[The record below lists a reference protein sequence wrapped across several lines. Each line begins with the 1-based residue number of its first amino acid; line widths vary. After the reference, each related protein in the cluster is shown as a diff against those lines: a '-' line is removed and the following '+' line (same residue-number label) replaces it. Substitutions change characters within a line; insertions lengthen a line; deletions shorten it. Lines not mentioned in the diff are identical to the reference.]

1 MLTKLPRLTFAA
13 LLLASLVASFQAQAE
28 TFPSKPFRF
37 IVPFPA
43 GGATD
48 AAARAMQPQLEKLF
62 GQTVVIE
69 NRAGAGAVIGLDAIA
84 KAAPDGYTF
93 GIGPAGAMSVNPAMQ
108 VKMPFDVRKDLTPIS
123 GLCETPFILAA
134 AANFPASNLRDL
146 IAQAKASPGKLSIG
160 HGGNGT
166 SMFYAALLFTTMADV
181 KIGLVPYRG
190 TAPVANDLI
199 GGHIG
204 LGIVDPPPSQAAL
217 LDGRI
222 KGIAISSKRR
232 ARFFPDIPTFD
243 EQGLKGYEVG
253 GWFGLVGPAGIPPDV
268 LAKLNAAMVTALKD
282 PEVVKRI
289 HDIGMEPVPM
299 APAEFGAFIDKEIDK
314 VGRVLAQ
321 AGDIPKD
328 EAPK

>member
-1 MLTKLPRLTFAA
+1 
-13 LLLASLVASFQAQAE
+13 
-28 TFPSKPFRF
+28 
-37 IVPFPA
+37 VPFPA

-146 IAQAKASPGKLSIG
+146 IARAKASPGKLSIG

-268 LAKLNAAMVTALKD
+268 LAKLNAELNKILSEPDVKQKFADQGVNPAGGTREQFVQHIAAQIEKWGK
-282 PEVVKRI
+282 VVK
-289 HDIGMEPVPM
+289 ES
-299 APAEFGAFIDKEIDK
+299 GAK
-314 VGRVLAQ
+314 V
-321 AGDIPKD
+321 
-328 EAPK
+328 E

>member
-1 MLTKLPRLTFAA
+1 MRTRLLRLA
-13 LLLASLVASFQAQAE
+13 LATIILAGVAVEARAQA
-28 TFPSKPFRF
+28 FPSKPFRF

-48 AAARAMQPQLEKLF
+48 AAARAMQPQLEKLL

-108 VKMPFDVRKDLTPIS
+108 VKMPFDVRKDLTAIS
-123 GLCETPFILAA
+123 GLAQTPFILAA
-134 AANFPASNLRDL
+134 AANFPASTLQDL
-146 IAQAKASPGKLSIG
+146 IARAKAAPGTLSIG

-166 SMFYAALLFTTMADV
+166 SMFFAALLFTTMADV

-190 TAPVANDLI
+190 TAPVATDLI

-204 LGIVDPPPSQAAL
+204 LGIVDPPPAQAAL
-217 LDGRI
+217 RDGRI

-232 ARFFPDIPTFD
+232 FDFFPDIPTFD

-268 LAKLNAAMVTALKD
+268 LAKLNAAMVTTLKD
-282 PEVVKRI
+282 PEVVQRI
-289 HDIGMEPVPM
+289 RDIGMETVPTT
-299 APAEFGAFIDKEIDK
+299 PAEFGAFIDKEIDK
-314 VGRVLAQ
+314 ISRVLAQ
-321 AGDIPKD
+321 AGDVPK
-328 EAPK
+328 

>member
-1 MLTKLPRLTFAA
+1 MRIQMLRLALAA
-13 LLLASLVASFQAQAE
+13 LLVTGLTASPGAWAD

-48 AAARAMQPQLEKLF
+48 AAARAMQPQLEKLL

-69 NRAGAGAVIGLDAIA
+69 NRAGAGAVIGLDQIA
-84 KAAPDGYTF
+84 KSAPDGYTF

-108 VKMPFDVRKDLTPIS
+108 VKMPFDVQKDLTPIS

-134 AANFPASNLRDL
+134 SASFPAKNLQEL
-146 IAQAKASPGKLSIG
+146 IAQAKTAPGTLSIG

-190 TAPVANDLI
+190 TAPVATDLI

-217 LDGRI
+217 NDGRI
-222 KGIAISSKRR
+222 KGLAISSKSR
-232 ARFFPDIPTFD
+232 ARFFPNIPTFD

-253 GWFGLVGPAGIPPDV
+253 GWFGLVGPAGIPPEV

-282 PEVVKRI
+282 PEVVQRI
-289 HDIGMEPVPM
+289 RDIGMEPVPM
-299 APAEFGAFIDKEIDK
+299 APAEFGAFVDKEIDK
-314 VGRVLAQ
+314 ITKVLAQ
-321 AGDIPKD
+321 AGDIPK
-328 EAPK
+328 

>member
-1 MLTKLPRLTFAA
+1 MATKLLRLA
-13 LLLASLVASFQAQAE
+13 LAGVLVAGVAVAGARAE

-84 KAAPDGYTF
+84 KSAPDGYTF
-93 GIGPAGAMSVNPAMQ
+93 GIGPAGALSVNTAMQ

-134 AANFPASNLRDL
+134 AANYPANTLQEV
-146 IAQAKASPGKLSIG
+146 IAQAKAKPGTLTIG

-181 KIGLVPYRG
+181 KAGFVPYRG
-190 TAPVANDLI
+190 TVLVANDLI

-232 ARFFPDIPTFD
+232 ARFFPNIPTFD

-282 PEVVKRI
+282 PEVVQRI
-289 HDIGMEPVPM
+289 HDIGMEPQPM
-299 APAEFGAFIDKEIDK
+299 TPSEFGAHIDREIDK
-314 VGRVLAQ
+314 ITKVLAQ
-321 AGDIPKD
+321 AGDVPKD
-328 EAPK
+328 EPAK

>member
-1 MLTKLPRLTFAA
+1 MRKRLLRLVFATA
-13 LLLASLVASFQAQAE
+13 VLAAVAVDAYAQAL
-28 TFPSKPFRF
+28 PSKPFRF

-108 VKMPFDVRKDLTPIS
+108 VKMPFDVRKDLTAIS
-123 GLCETPFILAA
+123 GLAQTPFILAA
-134 AANFPASNLRDL
+134 AANFPASTLQDL
-146 IAQAKASPGKLSIG
+146 IARAKAAPGTLSIG

-166 SMFYAALLFTTMADV
+166 SMFFAALLFTTMADV

-190 TAPVANDLI
+190 TAPVATDLI

-204 LGIVDPPPSQAAL
+204 LGIVDPPPAQAAL
-217 LDGRI
+217 RDGRI

-232 ARFFPDIPTFD
+232 LDFFPDIPTFD

-253 GWFGLVGPAGIPPDV
+253 GWFGLVGPAGIAPDV
-268 LAKLNAAMVTALKD
+268 LARLNAAIVATLKD
-282 PEVVKRI
+282 PEVVQRI
-289 HDIGMEPVPM
+289 RDIGMETVPST
-299 APAEFGAFIDKEIDK
+299 PAEFAAHIDREIDK
-314 VGRVLAQ
+314 ISKVLAQ
-321 AGDIPKD
+321 AGDVPK
-328 EAPK
+328 